1 MGLAM
6 RRMGQWLVRT
16 PNRRVIVLALLL
28 ALAWAAWAVWPPA
41 PEIRW
46 SLPADEAG
54 NYGFTPD
61 GRTVLVTRSWK
72 SRPGHRPP
80 PWHIGPL
87 VGLDAET
94 GRERY
99 RLLGPDQSVG
109 MVEVSP
115 DGRRATV

>member
-6 RRMGQWLVRT
+6 KRLGQWLVRT
-16 PNRRVIVLALLL
+16 PTRRVIVLAMLL

-61 GRTVLVTRSWK
+61 GRTVLTATQSWK
-72 SRPGHRPP
+72 TKPGTRTP
-80 PWHIGPL
+80 PWQTGPL
-87 VGLDAET
+87 VGRDAET
-94 GRERY
+94 GRER
-99 RLLGPDQSVG
+99 
-109 MVEVSP
+109 
-115 DGRRATV
+115 